1 MPNIPNKIITLETN
15 IFKLYKELMI
25 LEQKNKKYSEDYED
39 SMSLLNIAIKL
50 EDKMLKEVNTK
61 IFDIIKSELET
72 NKKYNL
78 KFEKDELID
87 ENLVYIRIFNKLV
100 KLRVKKNASEIQN
113 EYDYINNIDLRI
125 NEQLNIYRLNEFNKF
140 IRKEDNQKI
149 KNKIIVN
156 KYEDLFTTGLIEPIK
171 EKDKLIELLIEGYD
185 KENTRNRIIHA
196 ENNCIN
202 NTINELLL
210 LTDDKVKDNIN
221 LRRDLILLCQEIKI
235 HLILGS
241 KDDVNEI
248 YWGLYDKLFSK
259 IKGYKITKNTSSKVA
274 LTSLQKTL
282 NEVYTAKNKVRNK

>member
-1 MPNIPNKIITLETN
+1 M
-15 IFKLYKELMI
+15 
-25 LEQKNKKYSEDYED
+25 
-39 SMSLLNIAIKL
+39 
-50 EDKMLKEVNTK
+50 
-61 IFDIIKSELET
+61 
-72 NKKYNL
+72 
-78 KFEKDELID
+78 
-87 ENLVYIRIFNKLV
+87 
-100 KLRVKKNASEIQN
+100 
-113 EYDYINNIDLRI
+113 
-125 NEQLNIYRLNEFNKF
+125 
-140 IRKEDNQKI
+140 
-149 KNKIIVN
+149 
-156 KYEDLFTTGLIEPIK
+156 
-171 EKDKLIELLIEGYD
+171 IEGYD

>member
-25 LEQKNKKYSEDYED
+25 LEQKNKKYSEKYED

-87 ENLVYIRIFNKLV
+87 ENLIYIRIFNKLV

-113 EYDYINNIDLRI
+113 EDDYINNIDLRI

-140 IRKEDNQKI
+140 IRKEDNQK
-149 KNKIIVN
+149 NK
-156 KYEDLFTTGLIEPIK
+156 K
-171 EKDKLIELLIEGYD
+171 
-185 KENTRNRIIHA
+185 
-196 ENNCIN
+196 
-202 NTINELLL
+202 
-210 LTDDKVKDNIN
+210 
-221 LRRDLILLCQEIKI
+221 
-235 HLILGS
+235 
-241 KDDVNEI
+241 
-248 YWGLYDKLFSK
+248 
-259 IKGYKITKNTSSKVA
+259 
-274 LTSLQKTL
+274 
-282 NEVYTAKNKVRNK
+282 